1 MDTTDRERFLQSY
14 HIDASG
20 IISHYNCIQCSRQV
34 KIFNAVRHMQS
45 MRHLKK
51 CNKNKCYVNLTEF
64 KVIDKLT

>member
-14 HIDASG
+14 NISPSG

-51 CNKNKCYVNLTEF
+51 CNKNYVNLTEF